1 MTDIHRSGLI
11 RHDDLQLDFKINN
24 CNLSL
29 ELLMTI
35 KIFNILEHNTQN
47 FYEIYFKL
55 PLPKLKCEN
64 IKNEFEYQMDIYY
77 MNIIKPD
84 IDYTYPNEY

>member
-24 CNLSL
+24 HNLSL
-29 ELLMTI
+29 ELLVTI
-35 KIFNILEHNTQN
+35 EIVNILEHNTQN

-55 PLPKLKCEN
+55 PLPKVMCEN

-77 MNIIKPD
+77 TNIIKPD